1 MDCRMTYA
9 SPLGK
14 MLLSADDEGLTG
26 AWFLGQ
32 KYYASRLE
40 NACDVT
46 NAFRDFNSAQTC
58 ERELGSFENNVQ
70 NLVIDPSFY
79 EVTNSKPFQ
88 ILSRAK
94 CWFDHYFSGE
104 EPCVE
109 VPLSSDR

>member
-1 MDCRMTYA
+1 MDCRMTYT

-32 KYYASRLE
+32 KYYASRSE

-46 NAFRDFNSAQTC
+46 NAFRDFNSAQIC
-58 ERELGSFENNVQ
+58 ERGLCSLKNNVL
-70 NLVIDPSFY
+70 NHEIDPSFY

-94 CWFDHYFSGE
+94 C
-104 EPCVE
+104 
-109 VPLSSDR
+109 

>member
-1 MDCRMTYA
+1 
-9 SPLGK
+9 

-58 ERELGSFENNVQ
+58 ERELGSFETMYKT
-70 NLVIDPSFY
+70 L
-79 EVTNSKPFQ
+79 
-88 ILSRAK
+88 
-94 CWFDHYFSGE
+94 
-104 EPCVE
+104 
-109 VPLSSDR
+109 